1 MISIKRWVKEFFG
14 LSHSQANG
22 FIILI
27 PLLALILFSEPIW
40 KWYAGRKKYDFSADQ
55 AKLDSLITIWE
66 KDSVESLHHQANESL
81 VRERFYFN
89 PNQTTEEQWLRLGFS
104 KTLSKRLIRYRD
116 KGGKFKVK
124 SDLLKI
130 YGMDSSLYQ
139 NLYAFIDLPVKIESG
154 KRDGNQATR
163 KYDTQRASSVK
174 SLERFDLNTA
184 DTSQL
189 KKINGIG
196 VKLSL
201 RIIKYREALGGFV
214 RMEQLSEIYGLDTAV
229 VSRLSRRS
237 FIMTDFRPSQLNL
250 NTVEE
255 SRLAAHPYFKKEA
268 ARSIVAYRFQH
279 GRFQTMSD
287 LRKIHVIDEQTFQ
300 KITPYLN
307 VDE

>member
-1 MISIKRWVKEFFG
+1 MISIKRWVKDFFG

-40 KWYAGRKKYDFSADQ
+40 KWYAGRKRYDFSADQ
-55 AKLDSLITIWE
+55 AKLDSLITIWG
-66 KDSVESLHHQANESL
+66 KDSAESRHHEANKTH
-81 VRERFYFN
+81 VVERFYFN
-89 PNQTTEEQWLRLGFS
+89 PNQNTEEQWLRLGFS

-116 KGGKFKVK
+116 KGGTFKVK

-154 KRDGNQATR
+154 KRNGSQATR
-163 KYDTQRASSVK
+163 KYDTQRASSVR
-174 SLERFDLNTA
+174 SLERFDLNAA

-189 KKINGIG
+189 KKVNGIG

-229 VSRLSRRS
+229 ASRLSRSS

-255 SRLAAHPYFKKEA
+255 SKLAAHPYLKKEA

-279 GRFQTMSD
+279 GRFQTMGD

-300 KITPYLN
+300 KITPYLT